1 MEYKFHTLDM
11 ELYLQLRGKFN
22 VVVGDTGA
30 GKSYLCKLA
39 ERIRLTHGLAEKQ
52 PMPICG
58 DHNFIESWARQYT
71 GALVVVDEISDEELW
86 HMVVRAMLH
95 SNNYYI
101 VCTREGNP
109 AIPYGIDTTFEIKR
123 TPTTLRMVPY
133 YKQLPLA
140 KNPVG
145 FQSVLTE
152 DEGTG
157 FRVAQLK
164 SKVPVVSAKGKD
176 KIALALQDMF
186 RRTLVIFD
194 GCGIGASLDEI
205 LEESLRRGTILYD
218 SRSFE
223 HEVLTKVFAMTGT
236 ESYWDNCLQ
245 FNSEESYWARRLAL
259 TLNTLYGIGYSK
271 SSGELA
277 HLLVYGKGMVSGKFV
292 DLSTQGYDTS
302 GLYPFLEQS
311 DARPASSGLKK
322 LEL

>member
-1 MEYKFHTLDM
+1 MNLLFTLPGM
-11 ELYLQLRGKFN
+11 KLHLQLAGKFN
-22 VVVGDTGA
+22 IVIGNSGA
-30 GKSYLCKLA
+30 GKSYLCSLA
-39 ERIRLTHGLAEKQ
+39 EDVRELSPDGKGQ

-58 DHNFIESWARQYT
+58 TERLIESWAQRYE
-71 GALVVVDEISDEELW
+71 GALLVIDEISDIEIW
-86 HMVVRAMLH
+86 HSIVKSMMK

-101 VCTREGNP
+101 VCTREGSKTVS
-109 AIPYGIDTTFEIKR
+109 YGIDTTFKILR
-123 TPTTLRMVPY
+123 SHNSIRMVPY
-133 YKQLPLA
+133 YSHLPLTEL
-140 KNPVG
+140 PVG
-145 FQSVLTE
+145 FPAVLTE

-176 KIALALQDMF
+176 KISSVLQTML

-194 GCGIGASLDEI
+194 GCGIGASFDGI
-205 LEESLRRGTILYD
+205 LEKASRRGAILYD

-223 HEVLTKVFAMTGT
+223 HEVLTKVFSMTDT
-236 ESYWDNCLQ
+236 ENYLDHCLQ

-271 SSGELA
+271 SSEELA
-277 HLLVYGKGMVSGKFV
+277 YLLVYGKGMVSGKFV
-292 DLSTQGYDTS
+292 DLSVQGYDTS
-302 GLYPFLEQS
+302 ELYPFLEQS